1 MSDDAERNDRARML
15 AALWRM
21 SRQEAHEVTMR
32 IAMLE
37 QAVARAVAGDTVPGS
52 DERWAEALCDAE
64 LWLER
69 AMANTRDIAALL
81 EGRAS

>member
-1 MSDDAERNDRARML
+1 ML
-15 AALWRM
+15 ASLWRM
-21 SRQEAHEVTMR
+21 SRQEAHEVNMR

-37 QAVARAVAGDTVPGS
+37 QAVARAVAGEPVPGS
-52 DERWAEALCDAE
+52 DERWAQALGDAE

-69 AMANTRDIAALL
+69 AMANTRDIAALI